1 MGVMQSLGRGVLK
14 LHQAAYERTTGRLGH
29 RFLGMARLLLRTT
42 GRRSGKVRSNALFY
56 AKDGADYVLV
66 ASNGGADRPPGWLFN
81 VRTQADVDL
90 QVAEKHF
97 AGRGRVLERGEEG
110 YERLW
115 RLVNDE
121 NSRRYDGYQA
131 KTERP
136 IPLVIV
142 TPR

>member
-14 LHQAAYERTTGRLGH
+14 LHQAAYERTNGRLGH
-29 RFLGMARLLLRTT
+29 RFLGMSTLLLRTT
-42 GRRSGKVRSNALFY
+42 GRRSGKVRSNAL
-56 AKDGADYVLV
+56 

>member
-1 MGVMQSLGRGVLK
+1 MSLTKSLESGVLK
-14 LHQAAYERTTGRLGH
+14 LHQAAYERTKGRVGH
-29 RFLGMARLLLRTT
+29 SLFGVTTLLLRTT
-42 GRRSGKVRSNALFY
+42 GRRSGKTRTNALVY

-66 ASNGGADRPPGWLFN
+66 ASNGGSDHPPGWLFN
-81 VRTQADVDL
+81 VRNQSDVEL
-90 QVAEKHF
+90 QVADQRSS
-97 AGRGRVLERGEEG
+97 AQARVLERGEDG

-121 NSRRYDGYQA
+121 NKRRYDGYQA
-131 KTERP
+131 KTERA